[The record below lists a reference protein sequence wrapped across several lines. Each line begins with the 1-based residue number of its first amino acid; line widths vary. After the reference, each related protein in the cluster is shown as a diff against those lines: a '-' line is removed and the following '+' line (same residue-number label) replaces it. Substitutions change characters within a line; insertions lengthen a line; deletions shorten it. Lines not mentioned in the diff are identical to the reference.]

1 MYENALG
8 YLVFSRSFLS
18 LFEGFLRSVK
28 ALVYR
33 ALFSRKK
40 FTNQAWFALLFSCSF
55 NDLGH

>member
-8 YLVFSRSFLS
+8 YLAFSGSFLS

-28 ALVYR
+28 ALVYK

-40 FTNQAWFALLFSCSF
+40 FTNPALVAGIMFTF
-55 NDLGH
+55 F